1 MQMEKL
7 KLINIVV
14 FIVIL
19 CVGCKSQYFEKSELK
34 EELLQAINSKKIDI
48 YNNNRFD
55 EIPLE
60 CFELTDI
67 ISFSFTGT
75 ECLYGVK
82 CININSIPKEI
93 LKLKKLKSLK
103 LVMNDIKEI
112 PSYIN
117 LMKLVQLDLSDN
129 RDINID
135 KLKSETIEIL
145 NLNNCNLSYIPE
157 NIYKMKKLRVIGIE
171 ENPNISQKDIKMLK
185 KQFPNC
191 EIYW

>member
-1 MQMEKL
+1 MEKL

-19 CVGCKSQYFEKSELK
+19 GVGCKSQYFEKSELK
-34 EELLQAINSKKIDI
+34 EELLQAINSKKIEI

-55 EIPLE
+55 KIPLE
-60 CFELTDI
+60 CFEVTDI

-75 ECLYGVK
+75 ECIYNEK
-82 CININSIPKEI
+82 CINIYSIPKDI
-93 LKLKKLKSLK
+93 LKFKKLKSLK

-112 PSYIN
+112 PPYIN
-117 LMKLVQLDLSDN
+117 LMKLTQLDLSDN

-135 KLKSETIEIL
+135 NLKNETIEVL

-171 ENPNISQKDIKMLK
+171 GNPNISQKDITILK
-185 KQFPNC
+185 KKFTNC
-191 EIYW
+191 EIYL

>member
-1 MQMEKL
+1 MEKL

>member
-14 FIVIL
+14 FIFIL
-19 CVGCKSQYFEKSELK
+19 CVGCKSQSFEKSELK
-34 EELLQAINSKKIDI
+34 SELLQAINSKKIDI

-60 CFELTDI
+60 CFELTNI

-75 ECLYGVK
+75 ECIYGVK

-135 KLKSETIEIL
+135 KLKCETIEIL

-171 ENPNISQKDIKMLK
+171 GNPNISQKDIKMLK